1 MAMQRNVMQTFG
13 GLLATMSLA
22 CVVTAASPTVASAQ
36 TPATKAPSVPPA
48 VTKAFQQAYPTA
60 AISATKQERENDRT
74 VFRVDS
80 TDKGRR
86 RVVLYDANGK
96 TIEVGEQVEEKE
108 LPRPVFDAIHAHR
121 RAIYVTGMRV
131 TRGANVEYRL
141 TVRGSRRTAMVAKPD
156 GTVISFE

>member
-13 GLLATMSLA
+13 RLLATMSLV
-22 CVVTAASPTVASAQ
+22 CVVTVASAQ

-60 AISATKQERENDRT
+60 TISGTKQERENDRT

-121 RAIYVTGMRV
+121 RAIYVTGMKV